1 MYTEKC
7 LEECLPIWV
16 VEFLMIF
23 FCFLMTCYLH
33 NVYTFLLNLRKLQL
47 HFKCFFNFKG
57 HTCWHSIPSV
67 TTDTQKSQTVVLSE
81 HAYLPTSPG
90 VYCLPSQCLFQIS
103 AQYTSS
109 GKPAWISLA
118 RSNALIITLSR
129 HNLTYICMNIS
140 FFSLQNVDF
149 VCPLQHSRT
158 HTEPGTDK
166 GGNDLLRS
174 RIQLPP

>member
-47 HFKCFFNFKG
+47 PFKCFFNFKG
-57 HTCWHSIPSV
+57 YTHWHSTPFTMPSV
-67 TTDTQKSQTVVLSE
+67 TTDTQNHKPFFALE

-90 VYCLPSQCLFQIS
+90 VYCLLSQCLFQIS

-109 GKPAWISLA
+109 GKPALISLA
-118 RSNALIITLSR
+118 RSNALIIILCR
-129 HNLTYICMNIS
+129 HNPTCICMNIIV
-140 FFSLQNVDF
+140 SLQNVYF
-149 VCPLQHSRT
+149 VCPRQHSRT

-166 GGNDLLRS
+166 GRM
-174 RIQLPP
+174 IC